1 VPLHARSIKKPLK
14 GEKKV
19 HCKGVQYHHSLPFCF
34 PFPCLFFISKE
45 NKCVICLLKL
55 WYFFWSG
62 MCFLQNTP
70 EKWNSVLS
78 LKEYYKTWRFRSL
91 CSKVKYSAW
100 QITDLELTTLDLLNL
115 SNWTLWN
122 CIEKPNQI
130 WLAYICVLLP
140 SFLGSVLH
148 AHVYFEIVFISL
160 FTASQAVSKLAAVR
174 LNKCAG
180 HIFQNSAK
188 ITPFVL
194 LQRLDSL
201 PNFPVCRP
209 ILQSLWQ
216 NCSYGHLSNPNDIIS
231 LAEHDVVM
239 YSLMRFPCIVHIS
252 AFSAVH
258 WMCSHGFCQPSS
270 RNICPL
276 NDF

>member
-1 VPLHARSIKKPLK
+1 MPLHARSIKNHSK
-14 GEKKV
+14 GKKKFIV
-19 HCKGVQYHHSLPFCF
+19 KYHHSLPFCF

-130 WLAYICVLLP
+130 WLYMSFYPVSWAVFCMHMFILKLSSFHFLQPRRP
-140 SFLGSVLH
+140 SANWQQSDWTSVQGT
-148 AHVYFEIVFISL
+148 FFK
-160 FTASQAVSKLAAVR
+160 TQ
-174 LNKCAG
+174 
-180 HIFQNSAK
+180 Q
-188 ITPFVL
+188 
-194 LQRLDSL
+194 
-201 PNFPVCRP
+201 
-209 ILQSLWQ
+209 
-216 NCSYGHLSNPNDIIS
+216 
-231 LAEHDVVM
+231 
-239 YSLMRFPCIVHIS
+239 
-252 AFSAVH
+252 
-258 WMCSHGFCQPSS
+258 
-270 RNICPL
+270 
-276 NDF
+276 